1 MSLQSIEAF
10 QFSDSERP
18 SAVAKL
24 RLPHPYL
31 TTYYAVDSGRTL
43 AADGITPLLRVQ
55 EEAGTAEEL
64 HGRLHNDALLF
75 TTPAQDVADADL
87 PPLSNNTAW
96 ARARRAPWAAFTW
109 DGSSN
114 APPTLGQLWLA
125 IYFILTIAPDLEIF
139 RITLHGD
146 SHEHDVASA
155 LTTSMLAI
163 AHPAPTSPTAP
174 FAETSTAAAT
184 SPAAGAGELVVLRSA
199 FWQGAGS
206 PFAGR
211 AAWTPTPTASSP
223 QPVTDVFTTLFP
235 SSRVH
240 TRAPQRAAK
249 PAPGSVVYSRY
260 VPALDE
266 HFSLVA
272 LDWRDA
278 GHVALF
284 HAWQNDPRVAAG
296 WKETGTVE
304 EHTAYLRRQHD
315 DPHVLSVLGRWD
327 DVAFAYF
334 EIYWAAEDA
343 VGAHYD
349 AGAFDRGRHSLVG
362 DARFRGEYRVV
373 GWWPCVIHFCFLDD
387 ARTEAV
393 VGEPMAA
400 NPTVMKYDY
409 MFGLNVERY
418 IDFPHKRAALVRC
431 SRQRFFHLSPFNVG
445 AGGRVSGIALPFPS
459 KL

>member
-10 QFSDSERP
+10 QFSDSEQP

-31 TTYYAVDSGRTL
+31 TTFYAVASGKTWT
-43 AADGITPLLRVQ
+43 DNGNTPLLRVQ
-55 EEAGTAEEL
+55 EEAGTAQEL
-64 HGRLHNDALLF
+64 HDCLHDDSLLF
-75 TTPAQDVADADL
+75 SLPKQDTADADL

-96 ARARRAPWAAFTW
+96 ARARRSPRAVFTW
-109 DGSSN
+109 DEST
-114 APPTLGQLWLA
+114 APTLGQLWLA
-125 IYFILTIAPDLEIF
+125 IYFILTIAPDLETF
-139 RITLHGD
+139 RITLHGAD
-146 SHEHDVASA
+146 HQHLSAA
-155 LTTSMLAI
+155 LTTSMLAL
-163 AHPAPTSPTAP
+163 AHPAPTSPSTP

-184 SPAAGAGELVVLRSA
+184 DAEPGAGELLVLRSA

-206 PFAGR
+206 PFPGR
-211 AAWTPTPTASSP
+211 APWTPTPTASSP
-223 QPVTDVFTTLFP
+223 QPVTELFTTLFP

-240 TRAPQRAAK
+240 TRAPQRPAK
-249 PAPGSVVYSRY
+249 PPPGSVVYSRY
-260 VPALDE
+260 IPALDE
-266 HFSLVA
+266 HFSLLA

-278 GHVALF
+278 SHVALF
-284 HAWQNDPRVAAG
+284 HTWQNDPRVAAG
-296 WKETGTVE
+296 WKETGTLE
-304 EHTAYLRRQHD
+304 QHTEYLRRQHD
-315 DPHVLSVLGRWD
+315 DPHTLCVLGRWND
-327 DVAFAYF
+327 TPFAYF

-349 AGAFDRGRHSLVG
+349 AGLYDRGRHSLVG

-387 ARTEAV
+387 ARTGAV

-400 NPTVMKYDY
+400 NATVMKYDY

-445 AGGRVSGIALPFPS
+445 SGGRVGGISLPFPS